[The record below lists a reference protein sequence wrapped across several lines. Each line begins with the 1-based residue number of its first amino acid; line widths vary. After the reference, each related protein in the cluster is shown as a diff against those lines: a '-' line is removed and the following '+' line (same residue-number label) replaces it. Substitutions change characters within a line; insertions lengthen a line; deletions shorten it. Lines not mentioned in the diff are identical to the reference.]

1 MTCFDS
7 RVLLKNEIVLHGFI
21 SFSGNPKGAMLT
33 HENVV
38 SDAAGVL
45 KSFEVIIIVLNAWW
59 EIFQACMW
67 KTCCWPE
74 PLCPTDGGCSDHAGC
89 EHFIPALS
97 AHVWESRP
105 GERQPRPRRPQKS
118 LLINTRIVKVLF
130 TVKCFFIYLTK
141 VFWSVFLQ
149 TVMYGAGAKVGFFQ
163 GDIRLLPDDMK
174 TLQPTIFPV
183 VPRLLNRVYD
193 KVSDLLSQ
201 TQQPPSL
208 LSSALNISRSFFSSS
223 CRNV

>member
-1 MTCFDS
+1 MIHLPNWSLNNHLNCLPVWNWFYIWTFMFKCFYKEWLTCFDS

-45 KSFEVIIIVLNAWW
+45 KGFEVIIIVLNAWW

-130 TVKCFFIYLTK
+130 TMKCFF
-141 VFWSVFLQ
+141 
-149 TVMYGAGAKVGFFQ
+149 
-163 GDIRLLPDDMK
+163 
-174 TLQPTIFPV
+174 
-183 VPRLLNRVYD
+183 
-193 KVSDLLSQ
+193 
-201 TQQPPSL
+201 
-208 LSSALNISRSFFSSS
+208 
-223 CRNV
+223 